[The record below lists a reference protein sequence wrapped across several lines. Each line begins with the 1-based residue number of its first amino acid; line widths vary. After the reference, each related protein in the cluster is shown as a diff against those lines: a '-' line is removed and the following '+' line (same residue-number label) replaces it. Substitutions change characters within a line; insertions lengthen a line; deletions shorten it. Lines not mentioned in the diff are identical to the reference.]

1 MAEHEEL
8 LRRTG
13 LTAPRYLDRI
23 GVLGPDLII
32 GHGIFLD
39 HHSWTRQR
47 TADDLPLL
55 AEWGAGVAHCP
66 LTFARNGMTLQTL
79 GRYRR
84 AGVNIALGTDCTR
97 TTCWRRCARP

>member
-13 LTAPRYLDRI
+13 LTALRYLDRI